1 MKKRYPWS
9 LLFLV
14 GGSFAVAKGAEE
26 SGGSQWLGEQLVI
39 LENLPLHAI
48 LMIMYIFTLILTSF
62 APTVAL
68 ASIILP
74 TVMELV
80 RHVL

>member
-1 MKKRYPWS
+1 MKYRFPWS

-26 SGGSQWLGEQLVI
+26 SGGSQWLGEKLVVI
-39 LENLPLHAI
+39 ENLPLHGVLI
-48 LMIMYIFTLILTSF
+48 IVYTFTLILTSC
-62 APTVAL
+62 APNVAL

-80 RHVL
+80 RPLL